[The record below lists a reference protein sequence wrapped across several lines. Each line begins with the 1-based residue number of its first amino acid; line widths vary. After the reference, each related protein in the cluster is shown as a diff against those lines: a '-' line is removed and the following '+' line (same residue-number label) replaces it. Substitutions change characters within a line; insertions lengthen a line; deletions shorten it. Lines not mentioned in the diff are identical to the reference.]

1 MIPTPNQ
8 SSLQVGLS
16 LSKKRVSKKAIKSSF
31 LFRTKMELGACN
43 SGSKLGKE
51 SIYSVKNYGAILFE
65 EEEEEEEE
73 EESIKVVSTYF
84 LFCKALASYDPEYT
98 LAKML

>member
-1 MIPTPNQ
+1 M
-8 SSLQVGLS
+8 
-16 LSKKRVSKKAIKSSF
+16 KSSF
-31 LFRTKMELGACN
+31 LFRTKMELRACN

-51 SIYSVKNYGAILFE
+51 SGYSVKKYGPVLFE
-65 EEEEEEEE
+65 EEEEEE
-73 EESIKVVSTYF
+73 SIEVVSTYS

>member
-8 SSLQVGLS
+8 SSLLVGLS

-31 LFRTKMELGACN
+31 LFRTKMELRACN

-51 SIYSVKNYGAILFE
+51 SSYSVKISGPILFE
-65 EEEEEEEE
+65 EEEEK
-73 EESIKVVSTYF
+73 ESIKVVSTYF

>member
-1 MIPTPNQ
+1 MFSTTTVVDGVSDVPREKMIPTPNQ

-31 LFRTKMELGACN
+31 LFRTEMELRVCN

-51 SIYSVKNYGAILFE
+51 SSYSVKNFGAIPFE
-65 EEEEEEEE
+65 EEEEG
-73 EESIKVVSTYF
+73 
-84 LFCKALASYDPEYT
+84 
-98 LAKML
+98 